1 METLT
6 NQIKSKALELGFCK
20 VGITRAERLTEEA
33 IHLDEW
39 LNRGF
44 HGTMGWMAK
53 NVEKRVDP
61 RVVLP
66 GAKSVISV
74 AMNYYTPFQHSSD
87 KKTGKISRYAWG
99 DDYHEILQT
108 RLEQLLQ
115 FIKSIAPEADGRYY
129 VDTGP
134 VMDKVWA
141 QHAGIGWE
149 GKHTNVITQEFGSWV
164 FLGEI
169 ILSLE
174 LEFDFPATDH
184 CGDCTLCIEA
194 CPTDAIVEEYVV
206 DSTKC
211 ISYVT
216 IEHRGEVAGELGEKF
231 DNWIYGCD
239 ICQDVCPW
247 NHKFSQPTDMNEFE
261 PREFNKA
268 PLLSEIV
275 EMTQEEFSKKFKA
288 SPIKRTKVSGLR
300 RNAEVILKNPKL

>member
-1 METLT
+1 
-6 NQIKSKALELGFCK
+6 
-20 VGITRAERLTEEA
+20 
-33 IHLDEW
+33 
-39 LNRGF
+39 
-44 HGTMGWMAK
+44 
-53 NVEKRVDP
+53 
-61 RVVLP
+61 
-66 GAKSVISV
+66 
-74 AMNYYTPFQHSSD
+74 
-87 KKTGKISRYAWG
+87 
-99 DDYHEILQT
+99 
-108 RLEQLLQ
+108 
-115 FIKSIAPEADGRYY
+115 
-129 VDTGP
+129 
-134 VMDKVWA
+134 VWA